1 MQTRIKFCGMTNEQ
15 DVMRA
20 IDLGID
26 ALGFV
31 FVNDSPRYLTVD
43 QARELTKKVPP
54 FVIKVGLFMNSEKKD
69 IDRVLNNVRLDL
81 LQFHGDEDEEYCLQ
95 FQRPYIKAV
104 PMGSISSVTD
114 YCKKYSSV
122 TGFVFDSHTLGQM
135 GGSGK
140 TFEWS
145 KLPKQLEKPV
155 ILAGGLTPQNVAQ
168 AIHAVRP
175 YAVDVSSGIE
185 ASKGVKDPAKME
197 LFIKEVRSA
206 CN

>member
-15 DVMRA
+15 DVMHA

-31 FVNDSPRYLTVD
+31 FVSDSPRYLTIE
-43 QARELTKKVPP
+43 QAQKLTKKVPP
-54 FVIKVGLFMNSEKKD
+54 FVIKVELFMNSEKTD
-69 IDRVLNNVRLDL
+69 VENILNSVRLDI
-81 LQFHGDEDEEYCLQ
+81 LQFHGDEDEKFCLQ
-95 FQRPYIKAV
+95 FQRPYLKAV
-104 PMGSISSVTD
+104 PMGSVSSVTD
-114 YCKKYSSV
+114 FCQKYSSA
-122 TGFVFDSHTLGQM
+122 TGFVFDSHAPGQM

-145 KLPKQLEKPV
+145 KLPKQLEKPI

-168 AIHAVRP
+168 AIRAVHP

-197 LFIKEVRSA
+197 LFIKEVKRA
-206 CN
+206 

>member
-15 DVMRA
+15 DVMHA

-31 FVNDSPRYLTVD
+31 FVSDSPRYLTIE
-43 QARELTKKVPP
+43 QAQKLTKKVPP
-54 FVIKVGLFMNSEKKD
+54 FVIKVGLFMNSEKTD
-69 IDRVLNNVRLDL
+69 VENIINNVRLDI
-81 LQFHGDEDEEYCLQ
+81 LQFHGDEDEKFCLQ
-95 FQRPYIKAV
+95 FQRPYLKAV
-104 PMGSISSVTD
+104 PMGSVSSVTD
-114 YCKKYSSV
+114 FCQKYSSA
-122 TGFVFDSHTLGQM
+122 TGFVFDSHAPGQM
-135 GGSGK
+135 GGSGE

-145 KLPKQLEKPV
+145 KLPKQLEKPI

-168 AIHAVRP
+168 AIRAVRP

-197 LFIKEVRSA
+197 LFIKEVKRA
-206 CN
+206 